1 VAQLALFFAC
11 IAGVYL
17 ILRFGDVV
25 PPAGRIAINVA
36 VVVGAVALAR
46 HWQRTGRMRRPGFSF
61 AEKLPAPLK
70 FVLAAALVIGLL
82 FPVLLVLYFVRL
94 GGQLWR

>member
-1 VAQLALFFAC
+1 
-11 IAGVYL
+11 VYL

-46 HWQRTGRMRRPGFSF
+46 HWHRTGRAPRPSSGF
-61 AEKLPAPLK
+61 AERLPAPVK
-70 FVLAAALVIGLL
+70 FVLAAALVLGLL
-82 FPVLLVLYFVRL
+82 LPVLLVLYFVWL